1 MSIVLK
7 LGDIAK
13 PRYLSYGIDHYQK
26 LLHSNSTTYTTS
38 STTYVVVDSGT
49 VNIPELPDN
58 INWTVRV
65 RISADHAITTNPA
78 YGGALRLTLGSTVQE
93 WTYSSITFITR
104 YIDNIYSPSSVP
116 ASIDW
121 KREHKVGNSSAV
133 SSTKNSK
140 IEMWIK
146 GYYNNITPQNQQASL
161 LFLKRLIIYP
171 SPSSTNPSIICVDNF
186 MIRNDSTTAY
196 KQIEFDEPLPFFSLE
211 LFSGDKFEAIIL
223 IV

>member
-104 YIDNIYSPSSVP
+104 
-116 ASIDW
+116 
-121 KREHKVGNSSAV
+121 
-133 SSTKNSK
+133 
-140 IEMWIK
+140 
-146 GYYNNITPQNQQASL
+146 
-161 LFLKRLIIYP
+161 
-171 SPSSTNPSIICVDNF
+171 
-186 MIRNDSTTAY
+186 
-196 KQIEFDEPLPFFSLE
+196 
-211 LFSGDKFEAIIL
+211 
-223 IV
+223 